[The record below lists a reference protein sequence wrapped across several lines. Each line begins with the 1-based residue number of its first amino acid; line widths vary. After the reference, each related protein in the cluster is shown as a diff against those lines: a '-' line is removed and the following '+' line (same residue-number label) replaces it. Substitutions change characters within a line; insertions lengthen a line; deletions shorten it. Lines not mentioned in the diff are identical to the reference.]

1 MAKKKK
7 KRKIVKTIAK
17 TILLIAII
25 ISYSYY
31 IEPKLITFKEYQIKN
46 QNITENF
53 NGLKIIHIS
62 DIYYGK
68 TFDDKQLNKLI
79 ASINDQEPDIVVL
92 TGDLIDNK
100 TKVTIDISNK
110 ISEKLKEIEAKIGKY
125 AINGDNDL
133 KFDEW
138 ANIISNANFQNLNNS
153 YDTIYKNGYE
163 SILIAGISTSKDKL
177 DINEKVLKTNEYINS
192 FEKDGPIYK
201 ILLMHEPDNIENI
214 TNNNF
219 DLILS
224 GHSMHGQI
232 KFFNIPL
239 ILEDGAKKY
248 NQSHYKINNSNL
260 YISNGLGSP
269 NNFRLFNTPSY
280 NIYKLKK
287 N

>member
-7 KRKIVKTIAK
+7 KRRIIKTIIK
-17 TILLIAII
+17 VIIVLILI

-31 IEPKLITFKEYQIKN
+31 IEPKLITCKEYQIKN
-46 QNITENF
+46 KNLTENF

-62 DIYYGK
+62 DLYYGK
-68 TFDDKQLNKLI
+68 VFDEKQMNKLI
-79 ASINDQEPDIVVL
+79 ANINDQEPDIVVL
-92 TGDLIDNK
+92 TGDLLDKK
-100 TKVTIDISNK
+100 TKITIDLSNK

-133 KFDEW
+133 NFDEW
-138 ANIISNANFQNLNNS
+138 SNIINSGNFQNLNNA

-163 SILIAGISTSKDKL
+163 SILIAGVSTTKDKL
-177 DINEKVLKTNEYINS
+177 DINEKLLKTNEYINS

-201 ILLMHEPDNIENI
+201 ILLMHEPDSINDIK
-214 TNNNF
+214 NNNF

-232 KFFNIPL
+232 KIFSIPL
-239 ILEDGAKKY
+239 ILENGAKKY
-248 NQSHYKINNSNL
+248 NQNHYTIDNKDL

-280 NIYKLKK
+280 NIYKFK
-287 N
+287 NN

>member
-7 KRKIVKTIAK
+7 KRKILKTIIK
-17 TILLIAII
+17 LII
-25 ISYSYY
+25 IIAMIVAYSYY
-31 IEPKLITFKEYQIKN
+31 IEPKLITCKEYQIKN
-46 QNITENF
+46 KNLTDNF
-53 NGLKIIHIS
+53 DGLKIIHIS

-68 TFDDKQLNKLI
+68 VFDNKQLNKLV
-79 ASINDQEPDIVVL
+79 ASINDQEPDIVIL
-92 TGDLIDNK
+92 TGDLIDKN
-100 TKVTIDISNK
+100 TKMTIDSSNK
-110 ISEKLKEIEAKIGKY
+110 ISEKLKEIDAKIGKY
-125 AINGDNDL
+125 AINGDNDI

-138 ANIISNANFQNLNNS
+138 TNIITNGNFQNLNNT

-163 SILIAGISTSKDKL
+163 SILIAGVSTSKDKL

-201 ILLMHEPDNIENI
+201 ILLVHEPDSIDEI
-214 TNNNF
+214 QNNNF

-232 KFFNIPL
+232 KLLNVPL
-239 ILEDGAKKY
+239 IIQKGAKKY
-248 NQSHYKINNSNL
+248 NQNHYTIENKEL

-269 NNFRLFNTPSY
+269 YNFRLFNTPSY